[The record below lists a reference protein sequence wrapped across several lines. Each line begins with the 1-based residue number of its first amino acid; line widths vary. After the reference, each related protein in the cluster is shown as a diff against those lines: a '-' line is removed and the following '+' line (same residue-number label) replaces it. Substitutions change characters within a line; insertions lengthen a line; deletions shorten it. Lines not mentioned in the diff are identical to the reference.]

1 MDDAAS
7 GALPRPEMVAD
18 TRCEVGEGPLWHPNE
33 QAVYWVD
40 IVAGQLFRHDP
51 ATGRHE
57 LVYESPGE
65 AIGGFTLQA
74 DGALL
79 LFQSRGAIR
88 RWRAGRVETIV
99 AEIPEERDGRF
110 NDVIAD
116 PEGRVFCGTMPIGD
130 RPGVL
135 YRLDRDGTI
144 RPVFDDAGVSNG
156 MGFTPDL
163 RRMYHTNSMKYVISI
178 FDYDRASGELTNR
191 QDFVRTPKAAG
202 ILDGMTVDANGDVWS
217 ARWDGSALHKFSP
230 SGEELLR
237 IPFPAKKVS
246 SIVFGGPEYEDAYV
260 TIAGGQDRATEGPGA
275 GALYRIRL
283 GVRGVP
289 EFRSR
294 IGL

>member
-1 MDDAAS
+1 MDHVAS
-7 GALPRPEMVAD
+7 GTEPQPEPVAD
-18 TRCEVGEGPLWHPNE
+18 TRCEVGEGPLWHPDE
-33 QAVYWVD
+33 RAVYWVD
-40 IVAGQLFRHDP
+40 IVAGQLFRFDP
-51 ATGRHE
+51 AAGGHE

-79 LFQSRGAIR
+79 LFQSRGAIHR
-88 RWRAGRVETIV
+88 LQSGRVETV
-99 AEIPEERDGRF
+99 VPEIPEERDGRF

-130 RPGVL
+130 RPGIL
-135 YRLDRDGTI
+135 YRLDRDGSI
-144 RPVFDDAGVSNG
+144 RPVFEDAGVSNG

-163 RRMYHTNSMKYVISI
+163 RRMYHTNSMKSLISI
-178 FDYDRASGELTNR
+178 FDYDRASGELSNR
-191 QDFVRTPKAAG
+191 QDFVRTPKEGG
-202 ILDGMTVDANGDVWS
+202 IPDGMTVDANGDVWS
-217 ARWDGSALHKFSP
+217 ARWDGSALYKYNP
-230 SGEELLR
+230 AGEELLR

-246 SIVFGGPEYEDAYV
+246 SIAFGGPDLDDAYV
-260 TIAGGQDRATEGPGA
+260 TIAGGDDRANEGPGA
-275 GALYRIRL
+275 GALFRVRL